1 MSPPGA
7 EWWQLPRPSSTTAP
21 GRFPS
26 NETIC
31 MLMVSCSCYHP
42 QSPMSYSEV
51 RGCNEFKSITL
62 ILLTLFC
69 FGKWCLRAIT
79 IQIFGDIFI
88 CESSPEYCNVA
99 NNLSV
104 FFLIHLLLFFKW
116 VINGSIHKKPIQDIP
131 TELVQNF
138 PRCFCCSSV
147 FCLEWCQAL
156 PSLSQDS
163 LSKAAPYAVPCS
175 HYSQTRTAAHL
186 GDTNTHLH
194 IVEAPTITCS
204 LIGSAE
210 VSLVTL
216 LKQNTDAGGERN
228 KESTSDF
235 NLC

>member
-1 MSPPGA
+1 M
-7 EWWQLPRPSSTTAP
+7 LP
-21 GRFPS
+21 
-26 NETIC
+26 TISLC
-31 MLMVSCSCYHP
+31 
-42 QSPMSYSEV
+42 
-51 RGCNEFKSITL
+51 
-62 ILLTLFC
+62 
-69 FGKWCLRAIT
+69 
-79 IQIFGDIFI
+79 
-88 CESSPEYCNVA
+88 
-99 NNLSV
+99 

-163 LSKAAPYAVPCS
+163 LSKAAAYAVPCS

-216 LKQNTDAGGERN
+216 LKQNTYRILKER
-228 KESTSDF
+228 KYLWFQLMLTLLRASHRLSLVWCLYLCLLITLAILAFLVTQRQTDRWQQSVKKREVFHF
-235 NLC
+235 NLQNRYIPTHLSCLRSIWS